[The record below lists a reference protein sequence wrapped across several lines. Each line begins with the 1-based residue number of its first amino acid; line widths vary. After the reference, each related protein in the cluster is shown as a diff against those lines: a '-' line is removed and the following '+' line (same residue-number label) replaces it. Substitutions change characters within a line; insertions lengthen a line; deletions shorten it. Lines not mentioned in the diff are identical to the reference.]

1 MSITNREYFMWE
13 DTGKELTRELINFK
27 FRVHKLMSASL
38 RELVFKELDVAVD
51 EALTRALNFGQLEVY
66 NEMND
71 TYSEFAKTN
80 PND

>member
-1 MSITNREYFMWE
+1 MSITNGEYFMWE